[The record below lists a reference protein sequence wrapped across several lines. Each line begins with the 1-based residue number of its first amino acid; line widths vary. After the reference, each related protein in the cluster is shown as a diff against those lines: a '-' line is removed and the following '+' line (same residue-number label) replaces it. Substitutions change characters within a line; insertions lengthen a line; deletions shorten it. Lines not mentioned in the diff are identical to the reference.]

1 MSRQYEVIQVGISA
15 IGWLAV
21 TFCFLLLAFSL

>member
-1 MSRQYEVIQVGISA
+1 MSRHSEAVQISVSA
-15 IGWLAV
+15 IGLLAI

>member
-1 MSRQYEVIQVGISA
+1 MSRHYEVIQVGVSA
-15 IGWLAV
+15 IGLLAV

>member
-1 MSRQYEVIQVGISA
+1 MSRHVEAIQVGVSA
-15 IGWLAV
+15 IGLLAV

>member
-1 MSRQYEVIQVGISA
+1 MSRHSEVIQVGISA
-15 IGWLAV
+15 IGLLAV